1 MLCEWKK
8 YKKVMF
14 HGERLSDL
22 EKKIEDCQFSWD
34 DMLVVEIM
42 ADGGFI
48 FEQVEEVEAETH
60 LDAGEAERKMLE
72 NPSTL

>member
-1 MLCEWKK
+1 
-8 YKKVMF
+8 MF
-14 HGERLSDL
+14 HGEKLPDFN
-22 EKKIEDCQFSWD
+22 KKVEDCQFSRD

-60 LDAGEAERKMLE
+60 LDAGEAE
-72 NPSTL
+72 

>member
-1 MLCEWKK
+1 
-8 YKKVMF
+8 
-14 HGERLSDL
+14 
-22 EKKIEDCQFSWD
+22 
-34 DMLVVEIM
+34 MLVVEIM